1 MLNVTLMKK
10 NVLFYHYCFWFCFV
24 LGFFFWLHNDTFT
37 QPMPKSIIDRNC
49 LNLFTINR
57 YLAKLIFIGMYLIKK
72 RYIVKNWFGQ
82 VHVHT

>member
-1 MLNVTLMKK
+1 MYS
-10 NVLFYHYCFWFCFV
+10 FIIIAFGFV
-24 LGFFFWLHNDTFT
+24 LCWGFFWLHNDTFT